1 MSDDTPGLLAA
12 TAAAFRDHGLTAAIT
27 ALIGGFLAL
36 IAAITRRAFTN
47 EALLQRLD
55 RELIADRTLGREHVC
70 ISPLI
75 FGRGKIPQPEQAPV
89 QECVEHVMDAA
100 CTDADGLGQVALA
113 HFGVVLQKAQDPEL
127 HIFAQLVALC
137 GHN

>member
-1 MSDDTPGLLAA
+1 MNDPTENDLLAA

-55 RELIADRTLGREHVC
+55 RELTAERARLYVQRAEDR
-70 ISPLI
+70 
-75 FGRGKIPQPEQAPV
+75 KA
-89 QECVEHVMDAA
+89 DAA
-100 CTDADGLGQVALA
+100 RLDRIETDIHAMRNLLFSAFQRGQ
-113 HFGVVLQKAQDPEL
+113 GPP
-127 HIFAQLVALC
+127 
-137 GHN
+137 G